1 MPRPSTIDRLP
12 GQVRELIGKLRQDR
26 GLTIDE
32 ILDHLRQ
39 LDVEVSRSALGRHV
53 KGLAK
58 MGERLRRSRAMAE
71 GLARQLGDAPGDQ
84 VARVNIELLHSFI
97 AEAFEA
103 AEAQEDEAGQDI
115 AAALRNPKGAA
126 LFAEA
131 IERLTKASRH
141 NQEFVEKIEAR
152 AAARA
157 KQDAA
162 KSAEA
167 AGRERGLSAETIA
180 AIKANILGVTPAGGA
195 KA

>member
-1 MPRPSTIDRLP
+1 MPRPSSIDRLP
-12 GQVRELIGKLRQDR
+12 AEIREMIGKLRQDR

-32 ILDHLRQ
+32 ILEHLRQ

-71 GLARQLGDAPGDQ
+71 GLARELGEAPGDQ

-97 AEAFEA
+97 ADAFEA
-103 AEAQEDEAGQDI
+103 AEAQEDEAGQDL

-141 NQEFVEKIEAR
+141 NQEFVERIERR
-152 AAARA
+152 AAERAR
-157 KQDAA
+157 KDAA
-162 KSAEA
+162 TAVEA
-167 AGRERGLSAETIA
+167 VARQRGLTAETLD
-180 AIKANILGVTPAGGA
+180 AIKAGIFGVKSA
-195 KA
+195 

>member
-103 AEAQEDEAGQDI
+103 
-115 AAALRNPKGAA
+115 GAA
-126 LFAEA
+126 FASPSEYLRELAFGNA
-131 IERLTKASRH
+131 ILT
-141 NQEFVEKIEAR
+141 
-152 AAARA
+152 
-157 KQDAA
+157 
-162 KSAEA
+162 
-167 AGRERGLSAETIA
+167 
-180 AIKANILGVTPAGGA
+180 GGA
-195 KA
+195 DDE

>member
-12 GQVRELIGKLRQDR
+12 GEVRELIGRLRQDR

-53 KGLAK
+53 KELAR

-84 VARVNIELLHSFI
+84 VARVNIELLHSFL
-97 AEAFEA
+97 ADAFAA
-103 AEAQEDEAGQDI
+103 AEASEDEEGQNL

-141 NQEFVEKIEAR
+141 NQEFVERIEKR
-152 AAARA
+152 ASERA
-157 KQDAA
+157 K
-162 KSAEA
+162 KEA
-167 AGRERGLSAETIA
+167 ASAVEAVARQRGLTAETLA
-180 AIKANILGVTPAGGA
+180 AIKAGIFGVKPA
-195 KA
+195 